1 MIWITSQCEYLKDR
15 SVGSVAIGICSDN
28 HNNDLTSKSEK
39 MSNDSDAESISS
51 SPMMTTTLLGYVD
64 IAISEDEPLYAK
76 DSFIGGQPLPMD
88 QNSPIPSNLV
98 HCKNCNKPMR
108 LLIQCSADLPDT
120 YYDRALYVFICI
132 EAKCRRKEGS
142 VRAIRGLRKDEKEMQ
157 RRENEEKEQEEAQ
170 KLEEQEQLEKE
181 REAKD
186 MVQNLF
192 SPAASLGAKL
202 PENPFASSTANPFA
216 TTSNPFDTKSVA
228 TALQKIQD
236 EKPTFAD
243 VAKTSVAKANATSK
257 YQCIEKQDVEYNLPE
272 FKGFILYFEQEK
284 LDPSKQKLP
293 PIPENLKIEEEG
305 EVVEDSTSSINVQ
318 QGNLPKINPEKNKET
333 EDLSKLFDDQTFQ
346 NFTRIVSY
354 NTQQVLR
361 YEPDGSPILYSS
373 KDKVSRIFYAE
384 NGKFKDRSEWNI
396 PSPAYNPSGSRR
408 FEMQL
413 MPKMIIDLENDID
426 DIQQIMQNGM
436 EWGTIIVATDSEDFV
451 PLNWLDKNGVAYL
464 EEWCGVQWEEGPRL

>member
-1 MIWITSQCEYLKDR
+1 MHSFTSF
-15 SVGSVAIGICSDN
+15 S
-28 HNNDLTSKSEK
+28 TKSEN
-39 MSNDSDAESISS
+39 MSNDSDADSISS
-51 SPMMTTTLLGYVD
+51 SPTVTSTLLGYVD

-88 QNSPIPSNLV
+88 KLSPIPYNLV
-98 HCKNCNKPMR
+98 HCKNCHKPMR
-108 LLIQCSADLPDT
+108 LLAQCTADIPDT
-120 YYDRALYVFICI
+120 YYDRTLYVFICI

-142 VRAIRGLRKDEKEMQ
+142 VRAIRGVKKDEKEMQ
-157 RRENEEKEQEEAQ
+157 RKEREDKEQEEAH
-170 KLEEQEQLEKE
+170 KLKEQEQLAKEKE
-181 REAKD
+181 TKD
-186 MVQNLF
+186 LVQNLF
-192 SPAASLGAKL
+192 SPAASSTTQTL
-202 PENPFASSTANPFA
+202 ENPFASSTANPFA
-216 TTSNPFDTKSVA
+216 NASNPFDTKNVA
-228 TALQKIQD
+228 TALQKVQD
-236 EKPTFAD
+236 ENPTFAD
-243 VAKTSVAKANATSK
+243 VARTSAAKANETSK
-257 YQCIEKQDVEYNLPE
+257 QQFAEKQIVEYNLPG

-305 EVVEDSTSSINVQ
+305 EFVEDSPSLNNVQ

-346 NFTRIVSY
+346 NFTRILSY

-361 YEPDGSPILYSS
+361 YEPNGSPILYSS
-373 KDKVSRIFYAE
+373 KDKLSRIFYSE
-384 NGKFKDRSEWNI
+384 SGKFKSRSEWNI